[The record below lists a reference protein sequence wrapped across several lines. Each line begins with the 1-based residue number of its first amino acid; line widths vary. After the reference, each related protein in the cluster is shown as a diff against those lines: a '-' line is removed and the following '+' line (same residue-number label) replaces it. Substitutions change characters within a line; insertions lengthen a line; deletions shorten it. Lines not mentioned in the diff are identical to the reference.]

1 MATYFHTFA
10 LRGFATAAVYMLL
23 EEGGGS
29 GAPLPR
35 RVGAA
40 EEEEEDEDGS
50 SSTDKAIF
58 TTCFKADKWEVA
70 LCHLVC
76 SLSSLPP
83 LTVVVS
89 AACGSPSLYCDY
101 YLPLS
106 GWSGR
111 FAPLLH
117 LYWCC
122 GYCCCSHCVRFLG
135 RNRRSHPR

>member
-1 MATYFHTFA
+1 
-10 LRGFATAAVYMLL
+10 MLL

-70 LCHLVC
+70 SCHLVC

-101 YLPLS
+101 Y
-106 GWSGR
+106 
-111 FAPLLH
+111 
-117 LYWCC
+117 
-122 GYCCCSHCVRFLG
+122 
-135 RNRRSHPR
+135 